1 MEETAEDT
9 EQGGE
14 PLSVE
19 QAFYELKKIRFF
31 FFFCISIFNHLSLQ
45 MGTLKSPNPSPDR
58 KKFINKVLTGLVNQ
72 LEMQQNQILSLANN
86 LKLQHEQ
93 RVTQVNLFQE
103 KISQVI
109 PQFLFTSTVFLGFRV
124 SDEFWVFVGFR
135 VSN

>member
-1 MEETAEDT
+1 
-9 EQGGE
+9 
-14 PLSVE
+14 
-19 QAFYELKKIRFF
+19 
-31 FFFCISIFNHLSLQ
+31 